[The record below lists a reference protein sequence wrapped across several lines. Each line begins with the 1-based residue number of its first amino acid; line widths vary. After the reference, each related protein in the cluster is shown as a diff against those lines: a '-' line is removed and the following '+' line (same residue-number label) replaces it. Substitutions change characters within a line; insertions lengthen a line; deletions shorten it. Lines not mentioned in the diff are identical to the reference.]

1 MPTVMKRL
9 LHREPWWAE
18 FWAAMAAA
26 SWAIWSRAGTYG
38 WSMDERP
45 AWAQA
50 TRLMGEEWWQLI
62 AFILGAIQLG
72 VVLTDQRQGRRL
84 LACAGVFFWSCLTGF
99 LWQVDRSAPSL
110 ALYVVMFGINGYSLL
125 RLRDED

>member
-18 FWAAMAAA
+18 FWAALAAI
-26 SWAIWSRAGTYG
+26 SWAVWSRAGSYG
-38 WSMDERP
+38 LSMDDRP
-45 AWAQA
+45 VWSQA
-50 TRLMGEEWWQLI
+50 TRLMGEEAWQLM
-62 AFILGAIQLG
+62 AFSLGTMQMAM
-72 VVLTDQRQGRRL
+72 VLTDRRPGRRAF
-84 LACAGVFFWSCLTGF
+84 ACIGVFFWSCLTGF
-99 LWQVDRSAPSL
+99 LWQVDRAAPSL